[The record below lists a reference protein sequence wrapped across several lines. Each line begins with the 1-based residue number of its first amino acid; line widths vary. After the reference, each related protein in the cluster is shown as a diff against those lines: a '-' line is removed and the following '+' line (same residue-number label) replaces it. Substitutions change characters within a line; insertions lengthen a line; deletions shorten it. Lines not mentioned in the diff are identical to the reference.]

1 MSDEISLPIAM
12 MRQVA
17 QQIMSDTDT
26 LGSETSSRIQHM
38 HNSNSS
44 LPGSM
49 QGAFSNLL
57 EPLQRNL
64 SQVLTL
70 RHSIGQTL
78 SEAADAALA
87 TEEAIDTSMI
97 AR

>member
-26 LGSETSSRIQHM
+26 LGGETSSRIQHM
-38 HNSNSS
+38 HDINSS

-57 EPLQRNL
+57 DPLRRNL
-64 SQVLTL
+64 SQVLSL

-87 TEEAIDTSMI
+87 TEEAIDTSMT

>member
-1 MSDEISLPIAM
+1 MSDEISLPIAI

-26 LGSETSSRIQHM
+26 LSSETSSRIQHM

-49 QGAFSNLL
+49 QGAFANLL

-64 SQVLTL
+64 AQVLSL

-78 SEAADAALA
+78 SEAADVAQM
-87 TEEAIDTSMI
+87 TEEAIDISMT
-97 AR
+97 AQ